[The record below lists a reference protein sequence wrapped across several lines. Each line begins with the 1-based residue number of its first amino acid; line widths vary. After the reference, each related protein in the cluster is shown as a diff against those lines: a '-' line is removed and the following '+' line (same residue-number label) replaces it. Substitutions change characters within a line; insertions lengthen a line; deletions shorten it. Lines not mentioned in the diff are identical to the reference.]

1 MAVYPGARPRP
12 IFLPRR
18 SRVPDGQTLPRRRVR
33 GTSRARRRTNRLP
46 VILGGI
52 VVAFVLAF
60 FSLAQTMRVSA
71 TGYDMEKLI
80 ADRDALLV
88 RKSELLTDLNRLTQE
103 PAVRKMAVDAGLTQL
118 SAPIV
123 VGGN

>member
-1 MAVYPGARPRP
+1 VAVYTGARPQP
-12 IFLPRR
+12 SFLPRR
-18 SRVPDGQTLPRRRVR
+18 SRVVDPPTLPRRRIR
-33 GTSRARRRTNRLP
+33 GAVRARRRANRLP
-46 VILGGI
+46 IILGGI

-71 TGYDMEKLI
+71 TGYDVGKLD
-80 ADRDALLV
+80 AQRDALLV

-118 SAPIV
+118 SAPVV

>member
-1 MAVYPGARPRP
+1 MAVYSGARPRP
-12 IFLPRR
+12 AFLPRR
-18 SRVPDGQTLPRRRVR
+18 GRVIDTPTLPRRRIR
-33 GTSRARRRTNRLP
+33 GAIRARRRTSRLP
-46 VILGGI
+46 IVLGGI

-71 TGYDMEKLI
+71 TGYDVERLN
-80 ADRDALLV
+80 AQRDALLAQ
-88 RKSELLTDLNRLTQE
+88 KAELLTDLNRLTQE